1 MGWRTSKG
9 KQKKKKKKEMPAAV
23 AAAALR
29 HSYSVTNNQHSQQ

>member
-9 KQKKKKKKEMPAAV
+9 KQKKKKEMPAAV

-29 HSYSVTNNQHSQQ
+29 HSYSVTSNQHSQQ